1 MQEINGKGFIDRTL
15 QMVVADQELEFG
27 IDDVRNMRITVPVD
41 ALENSVRTSLDHATD
56 DVEQKII
63 QIDIPLTMTIT
74 ITKK

>member
-1 MQEINGKGFIDRTL
+1 MQEINGKGFIDPTL
-15 QMVVADQELEFG
+15 QMVVTDQEIEFG

>member
-1 MQEINGKGFIDRTL
+1 MQEINGKGCIDPTL
-15 QMVVADQELEFG
+15 QLVVTDQEVEFG
-27 IDDVRNMRITVPVD
+27 IDDIRNMRITMPVD
-41 ALENSVRTSLDHATD
+41 ALENSVRTALDHATD

>member
-1 MQEINGKGFIDRTL
+1 MQEINGKGFIDPTL
-15 QMVVADQELEFG
+15 QLVVTDQEVEFG
-27 IDDVRNMRITVPVD
+27 IDDIRNMRITMPVD
-41 ALENSVRTSLDHATD
+41 ALENSVRTALDHATI

>member
-15 QMVVADQELEFG
+15 QMVVADQEIEFG

>member
-1 MQEINGKGFIDRTL
+1 MQEINGKGFIDPTL
-15 QMVVADQELEFG
+15 QMVVTDQEIEFG

-41 ALENSVRTSLDHATD
+41 ALENSVRTALDHATF